1 MENPKPKW
9 KLKREAREAR
19 VRRLLSKVDFKKC
32 SGLVEERCDGGRDLF
47 LDLKIERYIE
57 VYFGNEVLVF
67 AEDWDSEKIY
77 LLSCTEKTVE
87 RFPVPGKIQKTVR
100 TLCKSVAKKKPLS
113 ALQILQ
119 KITKNQ

>member
-19 VRRLLSKVDFKKC
+19 VRRLLSKVDYKKC
-32 SGLVEERCDGGRDLF
+32 SGVVEEFCDGGRDLF
-47 LDLKIERYIE
+47 LDLKIVRYIE
-57 VYFGNEVLVF
+57 VRFGNEVLVF

-87 RFPVPGKIQKTVR
+87 RFPVPGKIQETVR
-100 TLCKSVAKKKPLS
+100 SLCKAVAKKKPLS

-119 KITKNQ
+119 KITKKQ